1 MSTARKLMIDLA
13 AVLLTMSFAVPSF
26 SAERGAVDELS
37 PDVPINFCITVGS
50 REYCIVL
57 F

>member
-1 MSTARKLMIDLA
+1 MIDLA